1 MNALL
6 RRQSLLAL
14 LLSFAAHGTAHA
26 QAVSDDNW
34 FQVEVTVFLY
44 ENANLEMENWSP
56 NRLSVA
62 FPERLQRLQQISDS
76 LQLADWSVL
85 EPVPL
90 SPIDANDLE
99 AIETAPAPDVGP
111 PPYAPAQISFR
122 LPDIARTAFLQLP
135 PEAQDFL
142 GTNRAITQSAAHRI
156 VFHGVWRQL
165 MTRRGA
171 ARAVAVMGGRSFNE
185 RREVEGSLS
194 FYLTNSGDR
203 VILESNLWLN
213 RFGTEPEADSPWSLP
228 VLPAILVEPSEEE
241 DSEQTQYF
249 VNRIIQFHEN
259 RDLRVQEFHYLDHPA
274 MGLLV
279 QVSPYTLP
287 PLPLPPLE
295 LPDTTPSSTSGTA
308 PSATPSTNP
317 RPRL

>member
-1 MNALL
+1 MNALF
-6 RRQSLLAL
+6 RRSSLFVFLSAL
-14 LLSFAAHGTAHA
+14 VPYSSAYA
-26 QAVSDDNW
+26 QTISPDNW

-44 ENANLEMENWSP
+44 EDANLDSENWSS

-62 FPERLQRLQQISDS
+62 FPERLKRLTQISDS
-76 LQLADWSVL
+76 LQLDDWSVL
-85 EPVPL
+85 APPVLEPIGATEIDTNE
-90 SPIDANDLE
+90 SPE
-99 AIETAPAPDVGP
+99 APMVGP
-111 PPYAPAQISFR
+111 TPYAPSPISFR

-135 PEAQDFL
+135 TEAHDFI
-142 GTNRAITQSAAHRI
+142 GTNRAIAQSAAHRI

-171 ARAVAVMGGRSFNE
+171 ASAVAVMGGRQFNQ

-203 VILESNLWLN
+203 IILESNLWLN
-213 RFGTEPEADSPWSLP
+213 RFGTQAEEDSPWKLP
-228 VLPAILVEPSEEE
+228 ILPTILLDGAEDE
-241 DSEQTQYF
+241 DSEQVQYF
-249 VNRIIQFHEN
+249 VNRIIQFQEN

-295 LPDTTPSSTSGTA
+295 LPESTPSSA
-308 PSATPSTNP
+308 ATQ
-317 RPRL
+317 RL

>member
-14 LLSFAAHGTAHA
+14 LLSFAAHGTVHAQA

-34 FQVEVTVFLY
+34 FQIEVTVFLY
-44 ENANLEMENWSP
+44 ENANFEMENWSP

-62 FPERLQRLQQISDS
+62 FPERLQRLRQISDS
-76 LQLADWSVL
+76 LQLADWSIL
-85 EPVPL
+85 EPAPL
-90 SPIDANDLE
+90 SPIDTNSLE
-99 AIETAPAPDVGP
+99 AIETPAAPVVGP
-111 PPYAPAQISFR
+111 QPYAPEQISFR
-122 LPDIARTAFLQLP
+122 LPDIERTAFLQLP

-156 VFHGVWRQL
+156 VFHGTWRQL

-171 ARAVAVMGGRSFNE
+171 ARAVAVMGGRYFNE
-185 RREVEGSLS
+185 RREVEGSLN

-213 RFGTEPEADSPWSLP
+213 RFGTEPEADSPWNLP
-228 VLPAILVEPSEEE
+228 VLPAILVEPAEEE
-241 DSEQTQYF
+241 DPQQTQYF
-249 VNRIIQFHEN
+249 VNRIIQFQEN

-287 PLPLPPLE
+287 PLPLPPLD
-295 LPDTTPSSTSGTA
+295 LPATTNS
-308 PSATPSTNP
+308 NP
-317 RPRL
+317 RP

>member
-1 MNALL
+1 MNAFF
-6 RRQSLLAL
+6 RRPSLLVFL
-14 LLSFAAHGTAHA
+14 FAFVQHTCAYG
-26 QAVSDDNW
+26 QVISPDNW

-44 ENANLEMENWSP
+44 EDANLDTENWSS

-62 FPERLQRLQQISDS
+62 FPERLKRLSQISDS
-76 LQLADWSVL
+76 LQLDDWSVL
-85 EPVPL
+85 APQVLEPISANSL
-90 SPIDANDLE
+90 DALESPE
-99 AIETAPAPDVGP
+99 PPMVGP
-111 PPYAPAQISFR
+111 VPYAPAQISFR

-135 PEAQDFL
+135 IEAHDFIS
-142 GTNRAITQSAAHRI
+142 TNRAIAQSTAHRI

-171 ARAVAVMGGRSFNE
+171 ASAVAVMGGRQFNQ

-203 VILESNLWLN
+203 IILESNLWLN
-213 RFGTEPEADSPWSLP
+213 RFGTQSEEDSPWTLP
-228 VLPAILVEPSEEE
+228 VLPTILLDKSE
-241 DSEQTQYF
+241 DVDPNQVQYF
-249 VNRIIQFHEN
+249 VNRIIQFQEN
-259 RDLRVQEFHYLDHPA
+259 RDLRVGEFHYLDHPA

-295 LPDTTPSSTSGTA
+295 LPEETPERA
-308 PSATPSTNP
+308 ATVLP
-317 RPRL
+317 